1 MGKSKELFMQE
12 REKEENIQQ
21 PVCNNTGCSVLQNK
35 MWEIKSIKDDCVY
48 RIWAPTYKEAVE
60 MLPIIESF

>member
-21 PVCNNTGCSVLQNK
+21 PVSNNTGCSVSQNK
-35 MWEIKSIKDDCVY
+35 MWEVKSIKDDCVY
-48 RIWAPTYKEAVE
+48 RIWAPTYQIALEQ
-60 MLPIIESF
+60 LPMIESL

>member
-21 PVCNNTGCSVLQNK
+21 PVSNNTGFFIQNK
-35 MWEIKSIKDDCVY
+35 MWEVKSIKDDCVY
-48 RIWAPTYKEAVE
+48 RIWAPTYEQALE
-60 MLPIIESF
+60 QLPMIESF

>member
-21 PVCNNTGCSVLQNK
+21 SECNSSGCFVSQKK
-35 MWEIKSIKDDCVY
+35 MWEIKSIKDDCIY
-48 RIWAPTYKEAVE
+48 KIWAYSYKEALE
-60 MLPIIESF
+60 QLPMIESF